1 MDALFGLPRKKAAG
15 VSLREPLHGAL
26 FFGNQMAVDEHVASY
41 KMSGKNSAKVSCQVK
56 ILLCNLLS

>member
-1 MDALFGLPRKKAAG
+1 M
-15 VSLREPLHGAL
+15 EHC
-26 FFGNQMAVDEHVASY
+26 FFGNQMAVDEHVASN